1 MKKNYFFIVIAGL
14 TLLLSAC
21 SSTGSDL
28 IDPTANYP
36 KTPGAFVK
44 SRFLTGALK
53 GTLKQDS
60 TYYLVG
66 SVAVNAGD
74 TLAVQP
80 GATIIANGNYQIQI
94 SGNFLSLGTEAKPVT
109 FTSADAS
116 RFTDFA
122 TYTGH
127 WGGFLCD
134 SSAHYVYMRYT
145 HVNFTG
151 GPDTGGGAQA
161 TFDFEASSSVFS
173 MSKNVSLVIEDCWFY
188 GGIDDGIH
196 LNGNMLASIKR
207 NVIQRLGGPD
217 GESMN
222 IKSGVKGDISY
233 NYIWSA
239 ANNSIK
245 LNASTSNLTLVTSMN
260 IYNNTIV
267 DGSFR
272 KKGEVVNSIL
282 IDAHASANV
291 YNNIMVGNFAGL
303 NITRSVTS
311 KTKNGVTTTSY
322 TGADT
327 INCHFGNNLTYIPA
341 DSLYIYRAGAY
352 SKKQPTDITGTGVSL
367 CNSVFTSWAPPTNVL
382 PDLTV
387 LDLNV
392 PSLSSSSPAIGAG
405 ISTLPYPYFIT
416 GDGKRGTVDAV
427 NRDLG
432 AYPKDG
438 TGNKHLPTQKPAL

>member
-1 MKKNYFFIVIAGL
+1 MKKNSILFVLASFILVL
-14 TLLLSAC
+14 TSC

-28 IDPTANYP
+28 VDATANYP
-36 KTPGAFVK
+36 KTPGVFVK
-44 SRFLTGALK
+44 SKNLTGALK

-66 SVAVNAGD
+66 NIAVNVGD

-80 GATIIANGNYQIQI
+80 GATIIAQGNYNIQV
-94 SGNFLSLGTEAKPVT
+94 SGTLMTLGTEAKQVT
-109 FTSADAS
+109 FTSQDPT

-122 TYTGH
+122 SVYKGH
-127 WGGFLCD
+127 WGGIVCD

-151 GPDTGGGAQA
+151 GPDSGGGAQA
-161 TFDFEASSSVFS
+161 TFDFEGSAIDKGV
-173 MSKNVSLVIEDCWFY
+173 NVVIEDCWFY

-196 LNGNMLASIKR
+196 LAGNITASIKR

-222 IKSGVKGDISY
+222 IKAGVKGDISY

-245 LNASTSNLTLVTSMN
+245 LNSSTSNLTLVTKMN

-272 KKGEVVNSIL
+272 KVGEVVNSIL
-282 IDAHASANV
+282 IDAHASANI

-303 NITRSVTS
+303 NITHAMT
-311 KTKNGVTTTSY
+311 TKNGVTSY

-327 INCHFGNNLTYIPA
+327 LNCHYGNNLIYAPA
-341 DSLYIYRAGAY
+341 DSLGKYIYRVEGFC
-352 SKKQPTDITGTGVSL
+352 KKKTTDITGTGTTL
-367 CNSVFTSWAPPTNVL
+367 CNSVFTSWALPTM
-382 PDLTV
+382 PTETTADLTV
-387 LDLNV
+387 EDANV
-392 PSLSSSSPAIGAG
+392 PSLKAGSPAVGAG
-405 ISTLPYPYFIT
+405 ITTLPYAYYIT
-416 GDGKRGTVDAV
+416 GDGKKGTVDAV
-427 NRDLG
+427 NKDMG
-432 AYPKDG
+432 AYPTDG
-438 TGNKHLPTQKPAL
+438 TGNKHLPTRKPVQ

>member
-1 MKKNYFFIVIAGL
+1 MKKSYFLIVIAGL
-14 TLLLSAC
+14 MLMLSAC
-21 SSTGSDL
+21 SSTGNDL
-28 IDPTANYP
+28 IDATANYP
-36 KTPGAFVK
+36 KTPGVFVK

-66 SVAVNAGD
+66 NVGVNKGD
-74 TLAVQP
+74 TLAVQQ
-80 GATIIANGNYQIQI
+80 GATIIANGNFQFQI
-94 SGNFLSLGTEAKPVT
+94 SGTLMSLGTEAKPVT

-116 RFTDFA
+116 RFSDFA

-127 WGGFLCD
+127 WGGILCD
-134 SSAHYVYMRYT
+134 SSSNYVYMRYT

-151 GPDTGGGAQA
+151 GPDSEGGAQA
-161 TFDFEASSSVFS
+161 TFDFEGSSSAFS
-173 MSKNVSLVIEDCWFY
+173 LSRNVSVVIEDCWFY
-188 GGIDDGIH
+188 GGVDDGIH
-196 LNGNMLASIKR
+196 LVGNITASIKR

-217 GESMN
+217 GETMN

-282 IDAHASANV
+282 IDSHASANI
-291 YNNIMVGNFAGL
+291 YNNIMVGNVAGI
-303 NITRSVTS
+303 NITRSMT
-311 KTKNGVTTTSY
+311 TKKGVTSY

-327 INCHFGNNLTYIPA
+327 LNCHYGNNLIYAPA
-341 DSLYIYRAGAY
+341 DSLTQYIYRAGAY
-352 SKKQPTDITGTGVSL
+352 STKRATDITGTGIAL
-367 CNSVFTSWAPPTNVL
+367 CNSVFATWAQPTTTL

-387 LDLNV
+387 EDANI
-392 PSLSSSSPAIGAG
+392 PSLKGGSPAIGAG
-405 ISTLPYPYFIT
+405 ITSLPYAYYIT
-416 GDGKRGTVDAV
+416 GDGKKGTVDAV
-427 NRDLG
+427 NKDMG
-432 AYPKDG
+432 AYPTDG
-438 TGNKHLPTQKPAL
+438 TGNKHLPTRKPVQ